1 MNKDVLMHMD
11 QIVIETDAATLALP
25 LSRVAS
31 AAETALQARGIDRV
45 LKVTLTSLRI
55 LESAFTANFTI
66 EHVAYEWQDKP
77 GQSVTVSLTRPTLH
91 AVFKALT
98 PGVIATA
105 VERQSQVA
113 ADIAKMAVVEISK
126 AAVPTYRREGAFQ

>member
-1 MNKDVLMHMD
+1 MHMD

-45 LKVTLTSLRI
+45 LKVTLASLRI
-55 LESAFTANFTI
+55 LESAFVANFTI
-66 EHVAYEWQDKP
+66 EHAAYQWQDRP
-77 GQSVTVSLTRPTLH
+77 GQSVTVTLTRPTLH

-98 PGVIATA
+98 PGAIATA
-105 VERQSQVA
+105 VERQSEVA
-113 ADIAKMAVVEISK
+113 ADIAKMSVVEISK
-126 AAVPTYRREGAFQ
+126 AAVPAHRRVEAFH